1 MADTGHLGPVVLGWT
16 EVAEFA
22 VAVDVPTLDAVEA
35 ATASGDDQ
43 VAGAIEGEQVTH
55 ILAGSVFLD
64 QLRLDTYCGDRTQGC
79 TAPRRKLLEYECG
92 ANTHAAT
99 NWLIETDTAAAR

>member
-1 MADTGHLGPVVLGWT
+1 
-16 EVAEFA
+16 
-22 VAVDVPTLDAVEA
+22 LDAVEA

-79 TAPRRKLLEYECG
+79 TAPG
-92 ANTHAAT
+92 ANFSSTSAGRTHMPP
-99 NWLIETDTAAAR
+99 LIG

>member
-22 VAVDVPTLDAVEA
+22 VAVEA

-64 QLRLDTYCGDRTQGC
+64 QLRLDTYCGDRTQGR
-79 TAPRRKLLEYECG
+79 TAPRRKLLEHECG
-92 ANTHAAT
+92 ANTHTAT